1 MPIWCL
7 RAHVLQLLPSQGL
20 NNRVWNLL
28 SLIHGV
34 IFALWEGTL
43 HFRTIQEM
51 PRIWSEKWIFLPP
64 QAQTLSSEAAGF
76 CAHERIHV
84 CVCVCVCV
92 CVWWV
97 QGGGR
102 FLFKTPTDTRIPYCI
117 VHLTIFSIG
126 MCSPF
131 RTPAVSATAFLVT
144 TTRIPVSAVSTHL
157 TCPC

>member
-92 CVWWV
+92 V
-97 QGGGR
+97 GAGR
-102 FLFKTPTDTRIPYCI
+102 
-117 VHLTIFSIG
+117 G
-126 MCSPF
+126 Q
-131 RTPAVSATAFLVT
+131 VSF
-144 TTRIPVSAVSTHL
+144 
-157 TCPC
+157 